1 MSVRCIR
8 LELWLETLAQRNQ
21 ECGVIAVGT
30 AENACGLGSLTELQW
45 ERAHHG
51 LIDDTFIATA
61 APAPAGIKLPLNPN
75 RAGAISALSL
85 NFIAFG
91 RARKS
96 SRWRCTNASRRSFDS
111 VSTEIGPLGRHG
123 PSKKDLEDV
132 AAVVAHSFFVATFDA
147 QRKRPPPQGSL
158 RKIVGQVYDDLAMRY
173 TAPGGSACLLIARR
187 AAQRRQAQAGT
198 TSTSSVVWVRE
209 LIRKDGN
216 GGFQLVG
223 NAIKTE
229 EELSIAAS
237 KIDIYSQKEDG
248 RWVKEAKMSASLR
261 DTDAGHATGT
271 GPAADAGAV
280 KSSFTEEAV
289 VLYPEKSSVVGC
301 VGLEVMPFEELPVSS
316 PARVSSIDAS
326 FRRFPRQRVAYM
338 SNLSVLQ
345 SARRQG
351 LGRQLILKAE
361 EWARDVFRVQEVLLM
376 VCSDN
381 VPAQHLYECLGY
393 LQIFQDPWA
402 VRAVPADNGEIDRIR
417 VMNFG
422 YSKGLSK
429 VPEER
434 SPFDSARQ
442 ANSPNLAQMLSRTW
456 SSLASQLGMWKTC
469 GNGSNSR
476 ETEELAFDLQ
486 KSDFIVAVEQAAVGN
501 SGSLGAQL
509 LFITAS
515 SRTLYVV
522 GQSHRK
528 REPLPSRVRADVH
541 AGEQI
546 VGLQVEFG
554 RIIGVETALEPA
566 VADCD
571 SDLQE

>member
-1 MSVRCIR
+1 MVIHPWWNTASTVATCLPVRGR
-8 LELWLETLAQRNQ
+8 FVPEDQR
-21 ECGVIAVGT
+21 
-30 AENACGLGSLTELQW
+30 
-45 ERAHHG
+45 
-51 LIDDTFIATA
+51 
-61 APAPAGIKLPLNPN
+61 IKLPLNPN

-187 AAQRRQAQAGT
+187 AG
-198 TSTSSVVWVRE
+198 
-209 LIRKDGN
+209 
-216 GGFQLVG
+216 
-223 NAIKTE
+223 
-229 EELSIAAS
+229 
-237 KIDIYSQKEDG
+237 
-248 RWVKEAKMSASLR
+248 
-261 DTDAGHATGT
+261 
-271 GPAADAGAV
+271 
-280 KSSFTEEAV
+280 
-289 VLYPEKSSVVGC
+289 SVVGC

-456 SSLASQLGMWKTC
+456 SSLASQLGMWKT
-469 GNGSNSR
+469 
-476 ETEELAFDLQ
+476 
-486 KSDFIVAVEQAAVGN
+486 
-501 SGSLGAQL
+501 
-509 LFITAS
+509 
-515 SRTLYVV
+515 
-522 GQSHRK
+522 
-528 REPLPSRVRADVH
+528 
-541 AGEQI
+541 
-546 VGLQVEFG
+546 
-554 RIIGVETALEPA
+554 
-566 VADCD
+566 
-571 SDLQE
+571 